1 MAINIFTNCSPIAL
15 GCFLYTDSGLTT
27 PVSNGVYSDGI
38 NTFTVTGGAGEITA
52 TGSCPVTSTTTTTS
66 TTTGASALVSVRFDN
81 ISGAACTGAF
91 FNLWVPVGTSTP
103 FPTGTILYSDAGL
116 TSTFTTSSYNF
127 VVQEIS
133 GSTSGQ
139 TIFQFDFT
147 TGTVGTSVGSCP

>member
-1 MAINIFTNCSPIAL
+1 MSLNVYTNCSPIAL
-15 GCFLYTDSGLTT
+15 GCFLYTDAGLTT
-27 PVSNGVYSDGI
+27 PVSDGVYSNGLG
-38 NTFTVTGGAGEITA
+38 TFTVSGGAGEITA
-52 TGSCPVTSTTTTTS
+52 QGTCPTTTTTTTTS

-81 ISGAACTGAF
+81 SSGAACSGAF
-91 FNLWVPVGTSTP
+91 FNLWVPIATSVP
-103 FPTGTILYSDAGL
+103 FPTGTILYSDSGL
-116 TSTFTTSSYNF
+116 TSPFNTSTYNF

>member
-38 NTFTVTGGAGEITA
+38 YTFTVTGGAGEITA
-52 TGSCPVTSTTTTTS
+52 TGSCPVTRTTTTTS
-66 TTTGASALVSVRFDN
+66 TTTGASALGGVRFGN
-81 ISGAACTGAF
+81 SSGAACTGAF

-116 TSTFTTSSYNF
+116 TSAFTTSTYNF